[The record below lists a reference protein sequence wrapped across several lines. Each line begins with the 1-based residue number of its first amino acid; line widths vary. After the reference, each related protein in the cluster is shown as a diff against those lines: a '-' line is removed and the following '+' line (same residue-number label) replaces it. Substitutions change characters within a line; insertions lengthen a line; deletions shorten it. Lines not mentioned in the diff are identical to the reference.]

1 MCGRFALKAPP
12 SELITH
18 FGLDECAEFG
28 PRYNIPPGTDTP
40 VIRQSPDGKRVS
52 QLLRWGL
59 IPHWA
64 KDPLIGNKLNNAR
77 GESLADKPSFSDAF
91 RRRRCLIPAS
101 GFFEWKTDGKV
112 KTPYYFQLKSAEPL
126 ALGGLWESWTSPEGE
141 IVRTF
146 CVITTKANELMTP
159 IHERMP
165 VIIHS
170 KNFGKWL
177 DFAVEGNDLKLLV
190 APFPTEALETWP
202 VSKAVSRTG
211 NDGPELLART

>member
-12 SELITH
+12 SKLITH

-40 VIRQSPDGKRVS
+40 VIRQSPDGKRVL

-165 VIIHS
+165 VIIHP

-177 DFAVEGNDLKLLV
+177 DFAVEGNDL
-190 APFPTEALETWP
+190 
-202 VSKAVSRTG
+202 
-211 NDGPELLART
+211 